1 MGILDKVTK
10 LEKRIQQLAARGDV
24 APQPVEVR
32 RGLLDDVEEM
42 VQPAGRSRR
51 VLPYNRLTMHVLA
64 ADAPQ
69 RAAMQ
74 AVLGGDA
81 EVLAMVQERLREA
94 DCPVPRDLEVRLRL
108 VKKAG
113 AEWGAGRAW
122 HVAGERV
129 DTTGAGAATVRA
141 ATAGAATATA
151 RAATAGA
158 SQPQPGTQPALQ
170 LAVLKGTA
178 TRRVFPLTGERVH
191 VGRQAEVLDK
201 DRRVVRRNQVV
212 FADSDD
218 PVNQTVSRAHAHVR
232 ISPSGECRLFDDR
245 SSYGTRI
252 FRDGETIVL
261 PSGSPRGTRLRPGD
275 EIYFGQACVRVD
287 KAK

>member
-10 LEKRIQQLAARGDV
+10 IEKRLQQLAARGDV

-32 RGLLDDVEEM
+32 RGLLDDIEEM

-51 VLPYNRLTMHVLA
+51 VFPYNRLTLHVLA
-64 ADAPQ
+64 ADAAQ

-74 AVLGGDA
+74 AVLGGDD
-81 EVLAMVQERLREA
+81 ELLATVQERLREA
-94 DCPVPRDLEVRLRL
+94 DCVVPRDLEVRLRL
-108 VKKAG
+108 DRKAG
-113 AEWGAGRAW
+113 AEWQAGKAW
-122 HVAGERV
+122 HVVGERV
-129 DTTGAGAATVRA
+129 EVAPAPPARDA
-141 ATAGAATATA
+141 ATA
-151 RAATAGA
+151 AGA
-158 SQPQPGTQPALQ
+158 PLQ

-178 TRRVFPLTGERVH
+178 TKKVFALTGDRVH
-191 VGRQAEVLDK
+191 VGRQAEVLDR

-212 FADSDD
+212 FADTDD
-218 PVNQTVSRAHAHVR
+218 PVNQTVSRAHAHIR
-232 ISPSGECRLFDDR
+232 IGASGECRLFDDR

-261 PSGSPRGTRLRPGD
+261 PPGSPRGTRLRPGD
-275 EIYFGQACVRVD
+275 EIYFGQAQVRVD

>member
-1 MGILDKVTK
+1 MGILDKVAK
-10 LEKRIQQLAARGDV
+10 LEKRLQQLAARGDV

-51 VLPYNRLTMHVLA
+51 VFPYNRLTLHVLA

-81 EVLAMVQERLREA
+81 EATAMVRERLREA
-94 DCPVPRDLEVRLRL
+94 DCAGPADLEVRLRL

-113 AEWGAGRAW
+113 AEWQAGKTW
-122 HVAGERV
+122 HVSGERVEAVRAAVAMAGQQAPVHTPLQLAVVKGTATKKAFALAGERV
-129 DTTGAGAATVRA
+129 Y
-141 ATAGAATATA
+141 
-151 RAATAGA
+151 
-158 SQPQPGTQPALQ
+158 
-170 LAVLKGTA
+170 
-178 TRRVFPLTGERVH
+178 
-191 VGRQAEVLDK
+191 VGRQAEVFDK

-212 FADSDD
+212 FADNDD
-218 PVNQTVSRAHAHVR
+218 PVNQTVSRAHAHIR
-232 ISPSGECRLFDDR
+232 ISPTGECRLFDDR

-252 FRDGETIVL
+252 FREGETIAV
-261 PSGSPRGTRLRPGD
+261 PPGNSRGTRLKAGD
-275 EIYFGQACVRVD
+275 EIYFGQARVRVD
-287 KAK
+287 KGK

>member
-1 MGILDKVTK
+1 MGILDKVAK
-10 LEKRIQQLAARGDV
+10 IEKRLQQLAARGDV

-51 VLPYNRLTMHVLA
+51 VFPYNRLALHVLA
-64 ADAPQ
+64 ADAAA

-74 AVLGGDA
+74 AVLGGDD
-81 EVLAMVQERLREA
+81 EMLAIVQERLREA
-94 DCPVPRDLEVRLRL
+94 DCAVPRDLEVRLRL

-113 AEWGAGRAW
+113 ADWQAGKAW
-122 HVAGERV
+122 HVVGGRV
-129 DTTGAGAATVRA
+129 EGQPAAA
-141 ATAGAATATA
+141 A
-151 RAATAGA
+151 RAETSA
-158 SQPQPGTQPALQ
+158 PAQAPLQ
-170 LAVLKGTA
+170 LTVLKGTA
-178 TRRVFPLTGERVH
+178 MRKSFALSGERVY

-212 FADSDD
+212 FADGGD

-232 ISPSGECRLFDDR
+232 ISPTGECRLFDDR

-261 PSGSPRGTRLRPGD
+261 PPGSPRGTRLKAGD
-275 EIYFGQACVRVD
+275 EIYFGQAQVRVD
-287 KAK
+287 KAR